1 MTGQIIYDNP
11 TTDTWYMVEA
21 VDANGCVVK
30 EDINVY
36 VDSCITSVN
45 ETSQQEKQ
53 LLKIIDILGKEAT
66 PKQKGIMFYI
76 YSDGTVEKKLLID

>member
-21 VDANGCVVK
+21 VDANGCIVK

-36 VDSCITSVN
+36 VDSCITGVN
-45 ETSQQEKQ
+45 EIYESNKK
-53 LLKIIDILGKEAT
+53 LLKVTDILGRESKPT
-66 PKQKGIMFYI
+66 PNVSLFYR
-76 YSDGTVEKKLLID
+76 YNDGTVEKRIIVE